1 MTSKANISS
10 SVARRATLLEHY
22 WMSFNKQAFVEVL
35 AYNTTLSEEALALA
49 WEGIDHMVDV
59 YGIVV
64 DDPLCLEKFNEGN
77 KEPLSWDSFHRVYE
91 VVEKHDFGDAP
102 DPTPHKGPGDV
113 GE

>member
-1 MTSKANISS
+1 MTSEDYISNCE
-10 SVARRATLLEHY
+10 ARRATLHDYY
-22 WMSFNKQAFVEVL
+22 WRCFNKQQFVEAVAHL
-35 AYNTTLSEEALALA
+35 TTLSEEALGLA

-59 YGIVV
+59 YGIDV
-64 DDPLCLEKFNEGN
+64 DDPLCLASWREGN